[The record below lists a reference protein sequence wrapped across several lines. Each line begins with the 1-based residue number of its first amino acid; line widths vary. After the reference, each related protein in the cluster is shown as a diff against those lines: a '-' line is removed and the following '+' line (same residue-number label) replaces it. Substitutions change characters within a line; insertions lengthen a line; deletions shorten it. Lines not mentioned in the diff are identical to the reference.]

1 MVFPLEPGIYF
12 PLSGNKVTIPREFRG
27 MGLRLEDDYVFS
39 AEGRA
44 EKLSESI
51 PFKASDLESLIGSYH
66 KDQIIPKLEH

>member
-12 PLSGNKVTIPREFRG
+12 PLKGGKVVVPSEFRG

-44 EKLSESI
+44 EKLSDCM
-51 PFKASDLESLIGSYH
+51 PFKASDLESLIGSH
-66 KDQIIPKLEH
+66 S